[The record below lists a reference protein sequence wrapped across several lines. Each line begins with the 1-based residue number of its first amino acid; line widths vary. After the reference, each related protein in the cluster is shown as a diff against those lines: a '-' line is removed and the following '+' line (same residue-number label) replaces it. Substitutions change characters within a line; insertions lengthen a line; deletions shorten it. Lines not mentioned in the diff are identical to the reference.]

1 MGVIQYLYFNV
12 DKVKHIIYNLS
23 QKRHNYSWSQRENPK
38 GRGYFYKL
46 KIPEKAVEELRLEIS
61 IPMSKLN
68 I

>member
-12 DKVKHIIYNLS
+12 DKVKYIIYNLS
-23 QKRHNYSWSQRENPK
+23 QKRYNYFWLQRENLK

-46 KIPEKAVEELRLEIS
+46 KILEKVVEELRLEIS
-61 IPMSKLN
+61 IFMFKFN